1 MLQQTQVKTVLP
13 RFQVFIARYPSVQAI
28 AAASEEQICEAF
40 AGLGYYHRARNLHRA
55 AYEIVHDLKGCFPTT
70 YAGLR
75 SLPGVGDYTAAA
87 VASIA
92 FKEKAAAVDG
102 NLLRVI
108 ARVFKLPGARRE
120 KPLVAAVRKLAD
132 ELVQDQNPGDVN
144 QALMDLGASVCTST
158 GPSCSNCPL
167 RRFCKAFA
175 IGRPEN
181 FPQPGLKV
189 SRKRLPIVFAWV
201 KRGKMV
207 LVEKRPL
214 TGLWPGLWELPSET
228 GVRAKNRLEERLG
241 IKLGPAEVQLRHLLS
256 HREVLAS
263 VCKGK
268 KNTTLEG
275 KRELP
280 QRKFTSSPLEMP
292 LSTLARKAIQAMI
305 VEK

>member
-13 RFQVFIARYPSVQAI
+13 RFQVFIARYPSVQTI

-55 AYEIVHDLKGCFPTT
+55 AYKIVHELKGCFPTT
-70 YAGLR
+70 YTGLR

-120 KPLVAAVRKLAD
+120 KPLIAAVRKFAD

-158 GPSCSNCPL
+158 APSCSNCPL

-175 IGRPEN
+175 NGRPEN

-201 KRGKMV
+201 QRGKMV

-228 GVRAKNRLEERLG
+228 GVGAKNRLEERLG
-241 IKLGPAEVQLRHLLS
+241 IKLGHAEVQFRHLLS

-292 LSTLARKAIQAMI
+292 LSTLARKAIQAML